1 MNKNQTEA
9 LLSCIRNNAIDTLEL
24 YDYLNTVHPGEFHF
38 TNGTHFPVLLPGLTA
53 DGVFASEEYYLTAN
67 ERINGKTTL
76 ARAQRFCSNR
86 GCVLPDWK
94 AGRAMK
100 EHRGE
105 INASLKILGFP
116 LLEDGEYWTVGDKA
130 GEGEPGEIIF
140 GGPAPGD
147 DTYIGGSWTNYHKY
161 VRGCI
166 KVAKTPQKLDYA
178 RSEFKDEQTTVLDS
192 IFKDFGISRY
202 QFLSYQNSKSCY
214 PQPGHYLLKNGTH
227 SASTVY
233 DQEAGIFANANL
245 YIKLDMPKSL
255 FTVEQARVY
264 LKAYE
269 AQVPEY
275 FALRQI
281 AKVVPEINKALT
293 AVGMKDFWLPE
304 NVLEECWCKESLDKA
319 FQNDEDGNA
328 EEKRVLLV
336 GSQPNVN
343 DKYLVIED
351 IWEHISLEH

>member
-1 MNKNQTEA
+1 MNQKQTEA
-9 LLSCIRNNAIDTLEL
+9 LLSCIKDNAIDTLEL

-53 DGVFASEEYYLTAN
+53 DGVFANEEYYLTAN
-67 ERINGKTTL
+67 ERVKGKTTL
-76 ARAQRFCSNR
+76 GRAKRYCRNR
-86 GCVLPDWK
+86 GCVLPDWL
-94 AGRAMK
+94 ARNAMRDHRA
-100 EHRGE
+100 E
-105 INASLKILGFP
+105 INASLKALGFP
-116 LLEDGEYWTVGDKA
+116 LLEDGEYWAEDDRA

-166 KVAKTPQKLDYA
+166 KVNKALKKLDYTE
-178 RSEFKDEQTTVLDS
+178 SEVKEEQATVLDS
-192 IFKDFGISRY
+192 ILKDFGISRY
-202 QFLSYQNSKSCY
+202 EFKWYQNCPSRY
-214 PQPGHYLLKNGTH
+214 PQPGHYLLKNGRH

-233 DQEAGIFANANL
+233 DQEEGIFVNANL
-245 YIKLDMPKSL
+245 YIKLDMPKEP
-255 FTVEQARVY
+255 FTYEQAMVY

-281 AKVVPEINKALT
+281 AKAVPEINKALN
-293 AVGMKDFWLPE
+293 AIGMKDFLLPE

-319 FQNDEDGNA
+319 FQNSEDGNI
-328 EEKRVLLV
+328 EEKRVLLI
-336 GSQPNVN
+336 GYQHNVN
-343 DKYLVIED
+343 DKFLIIED
-351 IWEHISLEH
+351 IWEHVSLV